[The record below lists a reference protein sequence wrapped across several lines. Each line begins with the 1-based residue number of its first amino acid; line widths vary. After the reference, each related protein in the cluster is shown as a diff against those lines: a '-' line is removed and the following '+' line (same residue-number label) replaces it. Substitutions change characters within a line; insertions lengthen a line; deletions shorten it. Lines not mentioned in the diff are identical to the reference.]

1 MTGWL
6 ELHDSESAFTSTEE
20 PCAHPASRPRPRR
33 DQIARAAL
41 AIVHEQGTGALSIA
55 SVAHRVGVA
64 PSALYRHFPDK
75 DAMVGHMIARLG
87 ADVRT
92 NLERA
97 VVEGQADAMRALGD
111 FLSRHVEFL
120 LENRGFPM
128 LVFSDLVVQNPG
140 RRALMLA
147 TLDHFRGTIA
157 GLLREG
163 QRQGQVRGDVD
174 PEAGAFSFL
183 GIFIPAG
190 LHWHLAGG
198 RTDLAGVVRR
208 AWSIYHAGIR
218 APRTPAIRARAPR
231 RAHHQEKRS

>member
-1 MTGWL
+1 MKQVRRSGD
-6 ELHDSESAFTSTEE
+6 E
-20 PCAHPASRPRPRR
+20 RR

-87 ADVRT
+87 AGVRA

-97 VVEGQADAMRALGD
+97 VAEARTDAVEALGA
-111 FLSRHVEFL
+111 FLTRHVEFL

-128 LVFSDLVVQNPG
+128 LIFSDLVLQHAD
-140 RRALMLA
+140 RRATMLA
-147 TLDHFRGTIA
+147 TLDHFRGVI
-157 GLLREG
+157 GQLLREG
-163 QRQGQVRGDVD
+163 QRQGGVRADVN
-174 PEAGAFSFL
+174 PEAGAFAFM
-183 GIFIPAG
+183 GIFMPAG

-198 RTDLAGVVRR
+198 RTDLVGTVRR
-208 AWSIYHAGIR
+208 AWSIYLAGIR
-218 APRTPAIRARAPR
+218 PARLPAARARTPRRTPR
-231 RAHHQEKRS
+231 QEKRS